1 MINFST
7 YESYIIWTLILIGTD
22 IPIYIA
28 LRSIF
33 SKNLT
38 QLDDSVTAS
47 AISDFD
53 YLHRSFTNYVDKI
66 LSFLTTNLP
75 LH

>member
-1 MINFST
+1 MDSN
-7 YESYIIWTLILIGTD
+7 LNRHRHTD
-22 IPIYIA
+22 LHSI
-28 LRSIF
+28 RSIF